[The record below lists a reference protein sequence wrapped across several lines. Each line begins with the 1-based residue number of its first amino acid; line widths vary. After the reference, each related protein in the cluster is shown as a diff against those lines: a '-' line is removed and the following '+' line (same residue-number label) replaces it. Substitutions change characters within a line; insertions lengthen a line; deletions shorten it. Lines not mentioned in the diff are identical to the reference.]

1 MKPYIV
7 IQGPVATR
15 SGYGAHT
22 RELVTSLI
30 NEDRYDIDIIS
41 LPWGSTPMTAL
52 DAENTEHSEIMKR
65 IVTRNIPRKPDI
77 FIQVSIPSEFISAGK
92 YNIGVTAGFETT
104 IIPGKQL
111 EGCNKMDLII
121 TTSEHSKKV
130 IMSTVFNKHDEKT
143 KQKTGEVRME
153 KPCEVLFEGL
163 RTHVFNKTTQSSSS
177 VKHTLSEI
185 KDNFCYLF
193 VGHWLNGAVGHDR
206 KDISMMIKT
215 FCEAFKRRSSAKIPA
230 LILKTSNAKFSV
242 LDRTRLEKK
251 IQQLIAPYGNKAPN
265 IYLLHGDLTDEEMN
279 DLYNHPKVKAMVSF
293 THGEGFGRPLLEF
306 SVTGKPVIA
315 SNWSG
320 HIDFLKH
327 ATLLPGDLI
336 NVDKSAA
343 NDWLLPEAQWFRVN
357 YQYAA
362 GVLIDVMDNYKN
374 YLKTSKLQ
382 QQHVLDNFTFEDMS
396 KLFVKYIDD
405 ALESVPTEMKL
416 NLPNLKK
423 VSSNSND
430 APKLKLP
437 KLKKVTNEA

>member
-1 MKPYIV
+1 
-7 IQGPVATR
+7 
-15 SGYGAHT
+15 
-22 RELVTSLI
+22 
-30 NEDRYDIDIIS
+30 
-41 LPWGSTPMTAL
+41 
-52 DAENTEHSEIMKR
+52 
-65 IVTRNIPRKPDI
+65 
-77 FIQVSIPSEFISAGK
+77 
-92 YNIGVTAGFETT
+92 
-104 IIPGKQL
+104 
-111 EGCNKMDLII
+111 
-121 TTSEHSKKV
+121 
-130 IMSTVFNKHDEKT
+130 
-143 KQKTGEVRME
+143 
-153 KPCEVLFEGL
+153 
-163 RTHVFNKTTQSSSS
+163 
-177 VKHTLSEI
+177 
-185 KDNFCYLF
+185 
-193 VGHWLNGAVGHDR
+193 
-206 KDISMMIKT
+206 
-215 FCEAFKRRSSAKIPA
+215 
-230 LILKTSNAKFSV
+230 
-242 LDRTRLEKK
+242 
-251 IQQLIAPYGNKAPN
+251 
-265 IYLLHGDLTDEEMN
+265 MN